1 MVALLAAEHMG
12 SCRKSSYK
20 KYKTR
25 CLKLGAHLNQSPFT
39 EDAHLIRCYVS
50 QMCGKEGSIKNRQV
64 FSLPKSDFY
73 IGRDYFFE

>member
-12 SCRKSSYK
+12 SCRKSSHK
-20 KYKTR
+20 KYKKR
-25 CLKLGAHLNQSPFT
+25 KQSPFT